1 MTDDSES
8 TAPAVPAGPAAP
20 APPGPP
26 AAGARRPARAL
37 CLCSGGLD
45 SLLAVCV
52 LREQGVDAEAVSF
65 TSPFFADPS
74 GVSRSCAALGVKLH
88 LVDFTEDI
96 LALLRD
102 PPSGFGSCLN
112 PCIDC
117 HARMIARAW
126 EYAKASGFDFVATGE
141 VLGQRPMSQQ
151 RGPMNRVRNLS
162 GAGANLLR
170 PLSAKLMDPTG
181 PEREGLVDRERL
193 LDLQGRNRKPQMA
206 LAKKYGIKD
215 YPPPAGGCKLT
226 EPNFCRRLKNLMDH
240 EGLGEKRLF
249 ALLAHGRHFR
259 LAGGTLLVLGRDR
272 ADNEFIRTSMRG
284 GDVLLRPAGVPGPT
298 ALAVRAAEAD
308 LEPAR
313 ALVASYSDGRGVPGA
328 SDAPVTVR
336 EMRAASKPEDF
347 PTAPRLRDEFKP
359 FLL

>member
-1 MTDDSES
+1 MNHDFVPSVPS
-8 TAPAVPAGPAAP
+8 APAASVSP
-20 APPGPP
+20 APGP
-26 AAGARRPARAL
+26 RRPARAL

-45 SLLAVCV
+45 SLLAICV

-88 LVDFTEDI
+88 LVDFTADI
-96 LALLRD
+96 LALLQN

-126 EYAKASGFDFVATGE
+126 EFARENSFDFVATGE

-162 GAGANLLR
+162 GAGAHLLR
-170 PLSAKLMDPTG
+170 PLSAKLMEPTE
-181 PEREGLVDRERL
+181 PERSGLVDRSRL

-206 LAKKYGIKD
+206 LAKKYGIRE
-215 YPPPAGGCKLT
+215 YPAPAGGCKLT
-226 EPNFCRRLKNLMDH
+226 EPNFCRRLKSLMEH
-240 EGLGEKRLF
+240 EGLGEARLF

-284 GDVLLRPAGVPGPT
+284 GDVLLRPVGVPGPT
-298 ALAVRAAEAD
+298 ALAVRAAESD
-308 LEPAR
+308 LECAR
-313 ALVASYSDGRGVPGA
+313 AVVASYSDGRGLPGA
-328 SDAPVTVR
+328 SAESVAVR
-336 EMRAASKPEDF
+336 ELHAASRPSDF
-347 PTAPRLRDEFKP
+347 PTVPRLRDEFKS
-359 FLL
+359 FML